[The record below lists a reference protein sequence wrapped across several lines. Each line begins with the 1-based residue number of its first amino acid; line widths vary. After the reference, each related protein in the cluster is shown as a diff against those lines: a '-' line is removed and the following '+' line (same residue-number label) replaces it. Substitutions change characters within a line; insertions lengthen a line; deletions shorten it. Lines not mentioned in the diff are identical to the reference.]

1 MRGAYSM
8 LTDFPV
14 AGMEKMSRLVAV
26 PIIIY
31 PCVCMWRYTPLEC
44 YIYIYTTIILMF
56 IIRYYI
62 QNIMSSLNKLEYV

>member
-44 YIYIYTTIILMF
+44 YIYIYN
-56 IIRYYI
+56 YYSHVHYTLLYTKYNVI
-62 QNIMSSLNKLEYV
+62 PQ